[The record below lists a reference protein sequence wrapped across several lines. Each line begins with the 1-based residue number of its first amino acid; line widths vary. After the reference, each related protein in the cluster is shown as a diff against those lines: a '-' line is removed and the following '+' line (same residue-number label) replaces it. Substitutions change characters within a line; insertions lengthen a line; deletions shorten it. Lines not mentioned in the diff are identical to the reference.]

1 MGLTEVGLSFVAA
14 GFLEIAYPVALALY
28 IRRRLRVS
36 WSVFYVGCAMFL
48 ASLARIPLNN
58 YGSLLIMGADLGQAT
73 MILLTAL
80 PSLTAGVFEEGARY
94 VAYRFVVKEHTL
106 KNGFMYGAGHGGI
119 ESIFLVGINVLTIGF
134 LVLTNPST
142 FPAWQLAGIEETPL
156 YLPFVG
162 LYERV
167 MAIAIQI
174 GLSVMVLESF
184 RRKNPGYLAAA
195 VLIHFVVD
203 FTVLTIVN
211 YGVLYA
217 ELMTTGFALGLGYW
231 SLERLRDEKLEGVGP
246 TVA

>member
-1 MGLTEVGLSFVAA
+1 
-14 GFLEIAYPVALALY
+14 
-28 IRRRLRVS
+28 
-36 WSVFYVGCAMFL
+36 
-48 ASLARIPLNN
+48 
-58 YGSLLIMGADLGQAT
+58 
-73 MILLTAL
+73 
-80 PSLTAGVFEEGARY
+80 
-94 VAYRFVVKEHTL
+94 
-106 KNGFMYGAGHGGI
+106 
-119 ESIFLVGINVLTIGF
+119 
-134 LVLTNPST
+134 
-142 FPAWQLAGIEETPL
+142 
-156 YLPFVG
+156 
-162 LYERV
+162 

-195 VLIHFVVD
+195 VLIHFVID